1 MPDQPILP
9 PYINALLFKD
19 QIFEEDEREFLA
31 KKKKEEMEEE
41 EMAEMMRQE
50 LEDILP
56 MLEERKEKETKEEKD
71 ESLDNP
77 FMKPVRTPRTP
88 MKRKHWDIFFNIGEI

>member
-1 MPDQPILP
+1 MADQANLP

-19 QIFEEDEREFLA
+19 QPFEEDEREFLA

-50 LEDILP
+50 LEDDEDILP
-56 MLEERKEKETKEEKD
+56 MLEERKEKEVKEERD

-77 FMKPVRTPRTP
+77 FMKPVRPPRTP
-88 MKRKHWDIFFNIGEI
+88 MKRKH